1 VPRERREEWE
11 DAETRVMRQD
21 ETAVRRQPPPPPEPP
36 PWWRENWWIWLVAL
50 AVVVLG
56 GLLIAVAVQS
66 DDETTT
72 TATAEELVAV
82 PRVVGLSEER
92 AVGRLEGAAFEV
104 EVEREPAEA
113 PAGQVFAQDPE
124 PGSRVETGST
134 VTIRVAEPRPAP
146 ETVTVTEPTPTET
159 EPEEP
164 AAVQVLDVVG
174 QDHFIAGAE
183 VEQFGLVAD
192 TYPVE
197 SAEPQ
202 GTVVAQSPAPGSE
215 LREGET
221 VRLNV
226 SLGAEPRPDVTVPDL
241 TGPAASDAR
250 SACREAGLTCRT
262 IYRKAPTAEELGE
275 VLDQR
280 PAAGTVVPLLT
291 QVTLFIGR

>member
-11 DAETRVMRQD
+11 DAETRVVRRD
-21 ETAVRRQPPPPPEPP
+21 ETVARRPPPPEPP

-56 GLLIAVAVQS
+56 GLLIVAAWPS

-72 TATAEELVAV
+72 TTAEGLVAV

-92 AVGRLEGAAFEV
+92 AVGRLEGAGFEV
-104 EVEREPAEA
+104 EVERGQAEA
-113 PAGQVFAQDPE
+113 PEGQVVAQDPE

-134 VTIRVAEPRPAP
+134 VTIRVAEPGP
-146 ETVTVTEPTPTET
+146 ETVTVTETTPTET
-159 EPEEP
+159 EPEAP
-164 AAVQVLDVVG
+164 AAVQVPDVVG
-174 QDHFIAGAE
+174 QEHFIGAAD

-192 TYPVE
+192 TYPVDSTE
-197 SAEPQ
+197 AQ
-202 GTVVAQSPAPGSE
+202 GIVVAQSPAPGTE

-226 SLGAEPRPDVTVPDL
+226 SLGGEPRPDVTVPDV
-241 TGPAASDAR
+241 TGPAAAEAR
-250 SACREAGLTCRT
+250 TACREAGLTCRT
-262 IYRKAPTAEELGE
+262 VYRSAPSAEEVGE

-291 QVTLFIGR
+291 QLTLFVGR